1 MAKKKELKE
10 LADLPYYRKE
20 YTEQLKGMGVED
32 LQQLYDALNDEKKK
46 QKIVDDLDG
55 VGDKIA
61 DHWAEVL
68 KETGLSVSSTALAV
82 KKGAEVVEA
91 GEYVAKIKP
100 ELSKEKKEMLE
111 LRDEINDRRPPFL
124 RQEWFRYQKLEGTWR
139 KPRGIHS
146 KMRRHY
152 GYRPTI
158 VSIGF
163 RGPALVRGLHPSGFE
178 EVMVFNPSQIE
189 ALDAKVQAARIGGTV
204 GAKKRKDIISK
215 ADEKGVRV
223 LNR

>member
-1 MAKKKELKE
+1 
-10 LADLPYYRKE
+10 
-20 YTEQLKGMGVED
+20 
-32 LQQLYDALNDEKKK
+32 
-46 QKIVDDLDG
+46 
-55 VGDKIA
+55 A
-61 DHWAEVL
+61 DHWIEVL
-68 KETGLSVSSTALAV
+68 KDAGLSPAAV
-82 KKGAEVVEA
+82 EGKGAEVVEE

-100 ELSKEKKEMLE
+100 ELSKEMKAMLE
-111 LRDEINDRRPPFL
+111 LRDEISDRRPPFL
-124 RQEWFRYQKLEGTWR
+124 RQEWHRYQKLEGKWR

-163 RGPALVRGLHPSGFE
+163 RGPAMVRGLHPSGFE
-178 EVMVFNPSQIE
+178 EVMVFNPSQLE
-189 ALDAKVQAARIGGTV
+189 ALDAKLQAARIGGTV

-215 ADEKGVRV
+215 ADEIGVRV

>member
-1 MAKKKELKE
+1 MARKKDVKELS
-10 LADLPYYRKE
+10 DLPYYRKE
-20 YTEQLKGMGVED
+20 YTEQLKGMEIED
-32 LQQLYDALNDEKKK
+32 LQQLQDALNDEKMKK
-46 QKIVDDLDG
+46 RIVDDLDG
-55 VGDKIA
+55 VGEKIA
-61 DHWAEVL
+61 DHWIEVL
-68 KETGLSVSSTALAV
+68 KDAGFSPAAMEG
-82 KKGAEVVEA
+82 KGAEVVEE

-100 ELSKEKKEMLE
+100 ELSKEMKAMLE

-124 RQEWFRYQKLEGTWR
+124 RQEWHRYQKLEGKWR

-163 RGPALVRGLHPSGFE
+163 RGPLMVRGLHPSGFE
-178 EVMVFNPSQIE
+178 EVMVFNPSQLD
-189 ALDAKVQAARIGGTV
+189 ALDAKLQAARIGGTV

-215 ADEKGVRV
+215 ADEIGVRV

>member
-10 LADLPYYRKE
+10 LSDLPYYRKE
-20 YTEQLKGMGVED
+20 YTEQLKGMEIED
-32 LQQLYDALNDEKKK
+32 LQQLQDALNDEKMKK
-46 QKIVDDLDG
+46 KIVDDLDG

-61 DHWAEVL
+61 DHWIEVL
-68 KETGLSVSSTALAV
+68 KDSGLTPAKVDG
-82 KKGAEVVEA
+82 KEAEVVEE

-100 ELSKEKKEMLE
+100 ELSKEMKAMLE

-124 RQEWFRYQKLEGTWR
+124 RQEWHRYQKLEGKWR

-163 RGPALVRGLHPSGFE
+163 RGPTMVRGLHPSGFE
-178 EVMVFNPSQIE
+178 EVMVFNPSQLE
-189 ALDAKVQAARIGGTV
+189 ALDAKLQAARIGGTV

-215 ADEKGVRV
+215 ADEIGVRV